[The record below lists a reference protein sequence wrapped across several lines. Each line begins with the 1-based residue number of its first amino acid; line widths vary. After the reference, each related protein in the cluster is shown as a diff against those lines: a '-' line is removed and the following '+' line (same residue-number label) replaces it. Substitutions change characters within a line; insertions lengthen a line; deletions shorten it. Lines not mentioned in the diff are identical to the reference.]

1 MRLLD
6 FDYDEGK
13 NIVTFEA
20 KNSEIFAVCKFLE
33 SCMSQNEENEKIKEL
48 YHILLQVISV
58 F

>member
-20 KNSEIFAVCKFLE
+20 KNSEIYAVCKFLE
-33 SCMSQNEENEKIKEL
+33 SCMSQNENEKIKEL
-48 YHILLQVISV
+48 YHILLRVISA